1 MKCFLTHQRQQTTK
15 QTNLSGFLLRYKSPQ
30 VVKQISSPIQTM
42 VWECQKQC
50 HDTTLRSQNAEQLR
64 ENGWLRCRC
73 KPQSFK
79 TYDSSELGV
88 WSSDKGSV
96 QTAKL
101 TKNYDQKTI
110 EESHHYVVR
119 TYSIVSS
126 HVHMDCQTSASAG
139 ESFIHLA
146 SHNLHRACIYCNL
159 DPAWV
164 QLGSSW
170 DPASIQLGSSLDPAW
185 T

>member
-1 MKCFLTHQRQQTTK
+1 MEFIYC
-15 QTNLSGFLLRYKSPQ
+15 
-30 VVKQISSPIQTM
+30 
-42 VWECQKQC
+42 
-50 HDTTLRSQNAEQLR
+50 
-64 ENGWLRCRC
+64 
-73 KPQSFK
+73 
-79 TYDSSELGV
+79 
-88 WSSDKGSV
+88 KGSV

-164 QLGSSW
+164 QLGSSL
-170 DPASIQLGSSLDPAW
+170 DPAWIQPGSSLDLAWLQLGSSLDPAW
-185 T
+185 IQLGHNMDSCWMQLGSNLDPAWTQRGKPGFNLDPAWIQVGFTVIGSRLDPSWI

>member
-1 MKCFLTHQRQQTTK
+1 
-15 QTNLSGFLLRYKSPQ
+15 
-30 VVKQISSPIQTM
+30 M
-42 VWECQKQC
+42 VWECPKQC

-73 KPQSFK
+73 KPQSFN

-110 EESHHYVVR
+110 EESHHYC
-119 TYSIVSS
+119 
-126 HVHMDCQTSASAG
+126 M
-139 ESFIHLA
+139 
-146 SHNLHRACIYCNL
+146 
-159 DPAWV
+159 
-164 QLGSSW
+164 
-170 DPASIQLGSSLDPAW
+170 
-185 T
+185 

>member
-1 MKCFLTHQRQQTTK
+1 MMGKLIQESGESYSCSTVLYINTIWGHASMELKCVQT
-15 QTNLSGFLLRYKSPQ
+15 LRKSK
-30 VVKQISSPIQTM
+30 VYV
-42 VWECQKQC
+42 
-50 HDTTLRSQNAEQLR
+50 HATTLRSQNAEQLR

-88 WSSDKGSV
+88 WSSGKGSV

-146 SHNLHRACIYCNL
+146 GHNLHRACIYCNL

-164 QLGSSW
+164 QFGSSW
-170 DPASIQLGSSLDPAW
+170 DPAWIQLGSSLDPAW

>member
-1 MKCFLTHQRQQTTK
+1 MKWFLTHQRQQTTK
-15 QTNLSGFLLRYKSPQ
+15 HTNLSSFLLLYKSPQ

-139 ESFIHLA
+139 ESFIHFQASLLLLLLVFLRLLA
-146 SHNLHRACIYCNL
+146 VPSFF
-159 DPAWV
+159 
-164 QLGSSW
+164 
-170 DPASIQLGSSLDPAW
+170 
-185 T
+185 

>member
-1 MKCFLTHQRQQTTK
+1 MKWFLTHQRQQTTK
-15 QTNLSGFLLRYKSPQ
+15 QTNLSGFLLLYKSPQ

-42 VWECQKQC
+42 VWECPKQC
-50 HDTTLRSQNAEQLR
+50 HDTTLRSQNAGQLR

-73 KPQSFK
+73 KPQSFN

-139 ESFIHLA
+139 ESFIHFQASLLLLLLVFLRLLA
-146 SHNLHRACIYCNL
+146 VPSFF
-159 DPAWV
+159 
-164 QLGSSW
+164 
-170 DPASIQLGSSLDPAW
+170 
-185 T
+185 

>member
-1 MKCFLTHQRQQTTK
+1 MPFAQHRKKEHTVCQWSWRHGTVPIPTENKR
-15 QTNLSGFLLRYKSPQ
+15 LR
-30 VVKQISSPIQTM
+30 V
-42 VWECQKQC
+42 
-50 HDTTLRSQNAEQLR
+50 NADGSDELQ
-64 ENGWLRCRC
+64 ENVWLRCRR

-139 ESFIHLA
+139 ESFIHFQASLLLLLLVFLRLLA
-146 SHNLHRACIYCNL
+146 VPSFF
-159 DPAWV
+159 
-164 QLGSSW
+164 
-170 DPASIQLGSSLDPAW
+170 
-185 T
+185 